1 MSFSSVAFFAG
12 HAKECLLGGGAE
24 REIERVCG
32 SRSGSG
38 WAWLADCDSCAAA
51 GQCRCE
57 CASSLI
63 MTLITLRPRPP
74 LPTPRPLTNSPSV
87 CLSVHLSV
95 CLSVRPSV
103 SLSVSGCLEQCEIKN
118 CNKLQA
124 KRQIN
129 YKIERAREKME
140 KRNNK
145 RMQKV
150 AM

>member
-74 LPTPRPLTNSPSV
+74 LPTPPPPTDQ
-87 CLSVHLSV
+87 LSVS
-95 CLSVRPSV
+95 LSVRPSV